1 MPFHF
6 VTTIQKI
13 DLRYFLCFDR
23 TNKSYVLKG
32 IVKFFLI
39 KSSLLLRFLEESLP
53 LSCCFDS
60 RCPLD

>member
-23 TNKSYVLKG
+23 MNKSYVLKG
-32 IVKFFLI
+32 IVNFFY
-39 KSSLLLRFLEESLP
+39 
-53 LSCCFDS
+53 
-60 RCPLD
+60 

>member
-23 TNKSYVLKG
+23 TNKSYVFKG
-32 IVKFFLI
+32 IVKFFLLNLI
-39 KSSLLLRFLEESLP
+39 FSLAEVSRRKSAPELLF
-53 LSCCFDS
+53 
-60 RCPLD
+60 

>member
-1 MPFHF
+1 MQFHF

-32 IVKFFLI
+32 IVKFFLLNLI
-39 KSSLLLRFLEESLP
+39 FSLAEVSRRKSAPELLF
-53 LSCCFDS
+53 
-60 RCPLD
+60 

>member
-32 IVKFFLI
+32 IVKFFLLNRI
-39 KSSLLLRFLEESLP
+39 FSLAEVSRRKSAPELLF
-53 LSCCFDS
+53 
-60 RCPLD
+60 

>member
-32 IVKFFLI
+32 IVTFFLLNLI
-39 KSSLLLRFLEESLP
+39 FSLAEVSRRKSAPELLF
-53 LSCCFDS
+53 
-60 RCPLD
+60 

>member
-1 MPFHF
+1 MPLHF

-32 IVKFFLI
+32 IVKFFLLNLI
-39 KSSLLLRFLEESLP
+39 FSLAEVSRRKSAPELLF
-53 LSCCFDS
+53 
-60 RCPLD
+60 

>member
-32 IVKFFLI
+32 IVKF
-39 KSSLLLRFLEESLP
+39 SLLNLIFSLAEV
-53 LSCCFDS
+53 S
-60 RCPLD
+60 RRKSAPELLF

>member
-32 IVKFFLI
+32 IVKFFLLNLI
-39 KSSLLLRFLEESLP
+39 FSLAEVSRRKSAPELLF
-53 LSCCFDS
+53 
-60 RCPLD
+60 